1 MRYIPY
7 AAGVF
12 MLLPF
17 FIWAG
22 LFMAFPGPKP
32 GITDAPLTAAL
43 VAVSIPLV
51 LFHYIAALAYVA
63 NSMAGHDGEVLPV
76 WRPARIVQRAMAP
89 LTAVM
94 SVAAFFWLQTE
105 GEGLVAAMA
114 VAAAGLF
121 MAAIMAVARRP
132 RRSAALMAAPGRAAN
147 LAVEALGRGVMR
159 LPLIGAL
166 LREIARNPH
175 RAAPIIAVN
184 TVLAMGVLVALFG
197 VTALVVPA
205 MIAVP
210 VAFYLLLSLGVE

>member
-22 LFMAFPGPKP
+22 LFMAFPGPKA

-43 VAVSIPLV
+43 LAVSIPMV

-63 NSMAGHDGEVLPV
+63 NSMAGQDGEVLPV
-76 WRPARIVQRAMAP
+76 WRPARLVQRAMAP

-105 GEGLVAAMA
+105 GEGVVAAISVA
-114 VAAAGLF
+114 VAGLF

-132 RRSAALMAAPGRAAN
+132 RRSAAIMAAPGRAAS

-166 LREIARNPH
+166 LREVARDPH

-184 TVLAMGVLVALFG
+184 TVLALGVLVAVFG
-197 VTALVVPA
+197 FAALVIPA
-205 MIAVP
+205 MLAVP
-210 VAFYLLLSLGVE
+210 VAFYLLLSLGVD

>member
-43 VAVSIPLV
+43 LAVSIPMV

-63 NSMAGHDGEVLPV
+63 NSMAGQDGEVLPV
-76 WRPARIVQRAMAP
+76 WRPARLVQRAMAP

-94 SVAAFFWLQTE
+94 SVAAFFWLQAE
-105 GEGLVAAMA
+105 GEGLVAALA
-114 VAAAGLF
+114 VSVAGLF

-132 RRSAALMAAPGRAAN
+132 RRSAALMAAPGRAASR
-147 LAVEALGRGVMR
+147 AIEALGRGVMR

-166 LREIARNPH
+166 LREVARDPH

-184 TVLAMGVLVALFG
+184 TVLALGVLVAVFG
-197 VTALVVPA
+197 FAALVIPA
-205 MIAVP
+205 MLAVP
-210 VAFYLLLSLGVE
+210 VAFYLLLSLGVD

>member
-43 VAVSIPLV
+43 LAVSIPMV

-63 NSMAGHDGEVLPV
+63 NSMAGRDGEVLPV
-76 WRPARIVQRAMAP
+76 WRPARLVQRAMAP

-94 SVAAFFWLQTE
+94 SVAAFVWLQSE
-105 GEGLVAAMA
+105 GEGLLAAISVAT
-114 VAAAGLF
+114 AGLF
-121 MAAIMAVARRP
+121 MAAVMAVARRP
-132 RRSAALMAAPGRAAN
+132 RRSAALMAAPGR
-147 LAVEALGRGVMR
+147 LAQIGVQAIGRTILR
-159 LPLIGAL
+159 LPLISTL
-166 LREIARNPH
+166 LREVARNPH
-175 RAAPIIAVN
+175 RAAPVIAVN
-184 TVLAMGVLVALFG
+184 TLLALALLVAVFG
-197 VTALVVPA
+197 VAALVAPA
-205 MIAVP
+205 MLAVP
-210 VAFYLLLSLGVE
+210 VMFYLLLSLGVE